1 MQSIMSNLP
10 DLTVYYSL
18 EQQTVTN
25 LLDIDPWR
33 VTISSKPMYSDIA
46 LTNKIGEFIFEAT
59 SSSVVDDLDL
69 ITRDLYT
76 YSFLFV
82 KNVFVKNESSINCT
96 YNVYITEPSDYGRLP
111 PNSSVIIPI
120 TSALGDYMTTTGYGI
135 INTDANT
142 LTRTVNFYFNKIYT
156 ASASASASSILVN
169 GKEKIQTATA
179 SATSSISEEDAYSI
193 ALTTA
198 INIATMLANAV
209 SA

>member
-1 MQSIMSNLP
+1 MNNTP

-25 LLDIDPWR
+25 LLDVDPWR

-59 SSSVVDDLDL
+59 SSSVVNGSDV
-69 ITRDLYT
+69 ITSHLYS
-76 YSFLFV
+76 YSFLFY
-82 KNVFVKNESSINCT
+82 KNASSINCI
-96 YNVYITEPSDYGRLP
+96 YNIEYIATSPGRLP
-111 PNSSVIIPI
+111 SNLSLIIPI
-120 TSALGDYMTTTGYGI
+120 TSALGDYMTTTGYGVI
-135 INTDANT
+135 ITDANT
-142 LTRTVNFYFNKIYT
+142 LIRTVNFYFDKTYT
-156 ASASASASSILVN
+156 ATASASASSILVN

-179 SATSSISEEDAYSI
+179 SATSSVSEEDAYSI

-198 INIATMLANAV
+198 TDTATMLANAV